1 LQFQSIR
8 AADERVIFDRK
19 LSVDKFKGAG
29 RTYFAAAIKII
40 PGRKTVLE
48 EDLIGIILVCAGAW
62 AGDEKGQK
70 QK

>member
-1 LQFQSIR
+1 MQFECIGT
-8 AADERVIFDRK
+8 ADESAALDRK

-48 EDLIGIILVCAGAW
+48 ENLAGIILVCTGERSVD
-62 AGDEKGQK
+62 DEGEQK
-70 QK
+70 